1 MRNGV
6 PLSSPQ
12 SNTAMTF
19 GWLRPAATCASE
31 RKRRKKP
38 SSSARAG
45 CRSLTATRRRSVMSS
60 ARKTCADAPV
70 PIGASRRYRPP
81 RTRPTRSAPRVVA
94 IFLPLPLP
102 GRGPNPALLR
112 SVGPLP
118 HAVRVAGTLLSPSPA
133 GNPVRVRGCPAT
145 VTGRAPARPQPDTC
159 LAGTTR
165 PEETR
170 GRRDDAGA
178 LPP

>member
-1 MRNGV
+1 MPALGCGLVEVGRLPREAVAEGLPLDVEVVGQLALAGLPLATLDELHDTDPPPAGPSARHHAERGTRLALPVPGV
-6 PLSSPQ
+6 EQHDRLD
-12 SNTAMTF
+12 A
-19 GWLRPAATCASE
+19 RH
-31 RKRRKKP
+31 
-38 SSSARAG
+38 SSSL
-45 CRSLTATRRRSVMSS
+45 S
-60 ARKTCADAPV
+60 
-70 PIGASRRYRPP
+70 
-81 RTRPTRSAPRVVA
+81 
-94 IFLPLPLP
+94 LP

-178 LPP
+178 LSP